1 MDVNEYLGLFL
12 DESQEHIQSVNTQ
25 LLKLEQTGSAE
36 AVQEIFRSAHTLKG
50 MSATMGY
57 ESVANLT
64 HEMESALDL
73 VRAGKKESNQLL
85 LDTMFSAMEQI
96 EEMIAD
102 IENGG
107 SGTNVEVSETVS
119 AFQSFIGGKDEP
131 KEAKAV
137 ESSVFAA
144 DLYADSVIDQAKQT
158 GFEAFQIH
166 VKLSDAVVLKAA
178 RAYMVFDRLQ
188 ELGEVVRTHPET
200 EAIEQEQFELSFDV
214 LFLSQET
221 AEVIEHAVAQ
231 VSEVERAQ
239 VTLFTTSGESEPEVA
254 VSAEA
259 TAVLE
264 AKPASPS
271 PSKPKAPEAEEA
283 KEPAVPQA
291 KTIRV
296 NLERIDR
303 LMNLF
308 EEFIIDRGRLERL
321 ADEVGQPE
329 LNETVEKI
337 KRGTNELQS
346 LVLTL
351 RMMPIEQ
358 VFNRFPRMVRSVA
371 KDIHKKVLLDISG
384 AETELDRTVID
395 EIGDP
400 LVHLIRNAIDHG
412 IELPEVRVKAGKPE
426 QGRLALRAYHGGNRV
441 FIEIEDDGAGINVD
455 KVRSKAIERGV
466 LTSEEA
472 AMMSDNEIAM
482 LIFAPGFSTADV
494 VTDLS
499 GRGVGLDVVKNKI
512 ESLGGVVTLE
522 TVGGQGTK
530 FQVSLPLTLS
540 IISAML
546 VQAGD
551 ETYAIPLSSIL
562 ETTLLDEADILT
574 AHRERVFDFR
584 GQLVPL
590 VYLKEI
596 FGIEAE
602 SKSQFP
608 VVVVRKGNKLVGVV
622 VNDLIGQQEI
632 VMKPLG
638 TYLEGI
644 PVISGATILGDG
656 RVALIVDSND
666 LF

>member
-12 DESQEHIQSVNTQ
+12 DESQEHIQSINTQ
-25 LLKLEQTGSAE
+25 LLKLEQSGGADV
-36 AVQEIFRSAHTLKG
+36 VQEIFRSAHTLKG
-50 MSATMGY
+50 MSSTMGY
-57 ESVANLT
+57 ERVANLT

-73 VRAGKKESNQLL
+73 VRGGKKESNQLL
-85 LDTMFSAMEQI
+85 LDTMFIAMEQM
-96 EEMIAD
+96 EDMIAD
-102 IENGG
+102 IESGG
-107 SGTNVEVSETVS
+107 KGANVDVSETVA
-119 AFQSFIGGKDEP
+119 AFQSFIGGKEVT
-131 KEAKAV
+131 V
-137 ESSVFAA
+137 EKTSETNTFEV
-144 DLYADSVIDQAKQT
+144 DLYTNSVIDQAKQT
-158 GFEAFQIH
+158 GFEAFQIT

-188 ELGEVVRTHPET
+188 ELGEVVRTNPET
-200 EAIEQEQFELSFDV
+200 EEIEQEQFDLTFDV

-221 AEVIEHAVAQ
+221 AEVIEHAIAQ
-231 VSEVERAQ
+231 VSEVERVEVHAFVQ
-239 VTLFTTSGESEPEVA
+239 SADSEPEVA
-254 VSAEA
+254 VTAE
-259 TAVLE
+259 TI
-264 AKPASPS
+264 
-271 PSKPKAPEAEEA
+271 APEPVVQAAPVQEEVKDTKDT
-283 KEPAVPQA
+283 KEQVAAQAQA

-321 ADEVGQPE
+321 ADEVAQPE

-371 KDIHKKVLLDISG
+371 KEIHKKVQLDISG

-412 IELPEVRVKAGKPE
+412 IERPEVRLQAGKPE
-426 QGRLALRAYHGGNRV
+426 QGMLALRAYHGGNRV

-455 KVRSKAIERGV
+455 KVRSKALERGV
-466 LTSEEA
+466 ISDEEA
-472 AMMSDNEIAM
+472 TMMSENELAM

-512 ESLGGVVTLE
+512 ESLGGVVSLE
-522 TVGGQGTK
+522 TVAGQGTK

-546 VQAGD
+546 VQVG
-551 ETYAIPLSSIL
+551 EESYAIPLTSIL

-590 VYLKEI
+590 VYLKEM
-596 FGIEAE
+596 FGIDSET
-602 SKSQFP
+602 KSQFP

-644 PVISGATILGDG
+644 PAISGATILGDG

>member
-25 LLKLEQTGSAE
+25 LLKLEQTGSQE
-36 AVQEIFRSAHTLKG
+36 AIQEIFRSAHTLKG

-96 EEMIAD
+96 EEMIAN
-102 IENGG
+102 IETGG
-107 SGTNVEVSETVS
+107 RGANVDVAATVS
-119 AFQSFIGGKDEP
+119 AFQSFIGSSP
-131 KEAKAV
+131 KAAPTVEAN
-137 ESSVFAA
+137 VFTA
-144 DLYADSVIDQAKQT
+144 DLYTDSVITQAKET
-158 GFEAFQIH
+158 GFEAFQLH

-188 ELGEVVRTHPET
+188 ELGEVVRTLPET
-200 EAIEQEQFELSFDV
+200 EAIEQEQFDLSFDV
-214 LFLSQET
+214 LFVSQET
-221 AEVIEHAVAQ
+221 ADVIEHAVSQ
-231 VSEVERAQ
+231 VSEVEHVH
-239 VTLFTTSGESEPEVA
+239 VTVYTSASSEPEVA
-254 VSAEA
+254 VSAE
-259 TAVLE
+259 TVAVAE
-264 AKPASPS
+264 AKPKVEADE
-271 PSKPKAPEAEEA
+271 PKEQ
-283 KEPAVPQA
+283 AVAQA

-371 KDIHKKVLLDISG
+371 KDIHKKVQLEITG

-412 IELPEVRVKAGKPE
+412 IELPEVRVAAGKPE
-426 QGRLALRAYHGGNRV
+426 QGSLALRAYHGGNRV
-441 FIEIEDDGAGINVD
+441 FIEIEDDGAGIHVD
-455 KVRSKAIERGV
+455 KVRSKALERGV
-466 LTSEEA
+466 ITPEEA
-472 AMMSDNEIAM
+472 TAMTDNEVAM

-522 TVGGQGTK
+522 TVVGQGTK

-546 VQAGD
+546 VQAGE

-562 ETTLLDEADILT
+562 ETTLLDEADILM

-590 VYLKEI
+590 VYLKEM
-596 FGIEAE
+596 FAIETE
-602 SKSQFP
+602 TKTQFP

-644 PVISGATILGDG
+644 PAISGATILGDG

>member
-25 LLKLEQTGSAE
+25 LLKLEQTGSQDAI
-36 AVQEIFRSAHTLKG
+36 QEIFRSAHTLKG

-96 EEMIAD
+96 EEMIAN
-102 IENGG
+102 IETGG
-107 SGTNVEVSETVS
+107 RGANVDVAETVA
-119 AFQSFIGGKDEP
+119 AFQSFIGNTP
-131 KEAKAV
+131 KATPAV
-137 ESSVFAA
+137 EANVFTA
-144 DLYADSVIDQAKQT
+144 DLYTDSVITQAKET
-158 GFEAFQIH
+158 GFEAFQLH

-188 ELGEVVRTHPET
+188 ELGEVVRTCPET
-200 EAIEQEQFELSFDV
+200 EDIEQEQFELSFDV
-214 LFLSQET
+214 LFVSQES
-221 AEVIEHAVAQ
+221 ADVIEHAVSQ
-231 VSEVERAQ
+231 VSEVESVH
-239 VTLFTTSGESEPEVA
+239 VTPYATTSIAPEVA
-254 VSAEA
+254 VSVETVAVAE
-259 TAVLE
+259 
-264 AKPASPS
+264 P
-271 PSKPKAPEAEEA
+271 KPKVEADEP
-283 KEPAVPQA
+283 KEQAVAQA

-371 KDIHKKVLLDISG
+371 KDIHKKVQLDITG

-412 IELPEVRVKAGKPE
+412 IELPEVRVAAGKPE
-426 QGRLALRAYHGGNRV
+426 QGSLALRAYHGGNRV
-441 FIEIEDDGAGINVD
+441 FIEIEDDGAGIHVE
-455 KVRSKAIERGV
+455 KVRSKALERGV
-466 LTSEEA
+466 ITPEEA
-472 AMMSDNEIAM
+472 TAMTDNEVAM

-522 TVGGQGTK
+522 TVVGQGTK

-590 VYLKEI
+590 VYLKEM
-596 FGIEAE
+596 FAIETE
-602 SKSQFP
+602 TKTQFP

-644 PVISGATILGDG
+644 PAISGATILGDG

>member
-12 DESQEHIQSVNTQ
+12 DESQEHIQSINNQ
-25 LLKLEQTGSAE
+25 LLKLEQTASADV
-36 AVQEIFRSAHTLKG
+36 VQEIFRSAHTLKG
-50 MSATMGY
+50 MSSTMGY

-73 VRAGKKESNQLL
+73 VRGGKKESNQLL
-85 LDTMFSAMEQI
+85 LDTMFIAMEQM
-96 EEMIAD
+96 EDMIAD

-107 SGTNVEVSETVS
+107 RGSNVDVSETVA
-119 AFQSFIGGKDEP
+119 AFQSFIGGKEVV
-131 KEAKAV
+131 AV
-137 ESSVFAA
+137 KSSDSSSFEV
-144 DLYADSVIDQAKQT
+144 DLYTDSVIEQAKQS

-188 ELGEVVRTHPET
+188 ELGEVVSTQPET
-200 EAIEQEQFELSFDV
+200 EEIEQEKFDLSFDV

-221 AEVIEHAVAQ
+221 ADDIEQAVAQ
-231 VSEVERAQ
+231 VSEVERVEVKA
-239 VTLFTTSGESEPEVA
+239 FTSTA
-254 VSAEA
+254 VSAPEL
-259 TAVLE
+259 AVTTVASTPE
-264 AKPASPS
+264 PAKA
-271 PSKPKAPEAEEA
+271 KTEAEEP
-283 KEPAVPQA
+283 KEQAAAQAQA

-321 ADEVGQPE
+321 ADEVGQAE

-371 KDIHKKVLLDISG
+371 KDIHKKVQLDISG

-412 IELPEVRVKAGKPE
+412 IERPEVRLQAGKPE
-426 QGRLALRAYHGGNRV
+426 QGMLALRAYHGGNRV

-455 KVRSKAIERGV
+455 KVRAKALERGV
-466 LTSEEA
+466 ITSEEA
-472 AMMSDNEIAM
+472 GMMSENELAM

-512 ESLGGVVTLE
+512 ESLGGVVSLE
-522 TVGGQGTK
+522 TVAGQGTK

-546 VQAGD
+546 VQVGD
-551 ETYAIPLSSIL
+551 ESYAIPLSSIL

-590 VYLKEI
+590 VYLKEM
-596 FGIEAE
+596 FGIDSET
-602 SKSQFP
+602 KSQFP

-644 PVISGATILGDG
+644 PAISGATILGDG

>member
-12 DESQEHIQSVNTQ
+12 DESQEHIQSINTQ
-25 LLKLEQTGSAE
+25 LLKMEQAATSE
-36 AVQEIFRSAHTLKG
+36 TVQEIFRSAHTLKG
-50 MSATMGY
+50 MSSTMGY
-57 ESVANLT
+57 ESIANLT

-73 VRAGKKESNQLL
+73 VRGGKKESNQLL
-85 LDTMFSAMEQI
+85 LDTMFVAMDQI
-96 EEMIAD
+96 EEMIGD
-102 IENGG
+102 IEGG
-107 SGTNVEVSETVS
+107 GRGANVDVKETVE
-119 AFQSFIGGKDEP
+119 AFRSFIGGTEP
-131 KEAKAV
+131 KPTVASAEPQLF
-137 ESSVFAA
+137 EI
-144 DLYADSVIDQAKQT
+144 DLYTNSVIEQAKQT

-188 ELGEVVRTHPET
+188 ELGEVVRTQPET
-200 EAIEQEQFELSFDV
+200 EAIEQEQFDLEFDV
-214 LFLSQET
+214 LFLSQEK
-221 AEVIEHAVAQ
+221 ADVLQHAVSQ
-231 VSEVERAQ
+231 VSEVDQAE
-239 VTLFTTSGESEPEVA
+239 VTVFTPVETPHPEVA
-254 VSAEA
+254 VTAEA
-259 TAVLE
+259 VAVLE
-264 AKPASPS
+264 PTVQAKPEVEE
-271 PSKPKAPEAEEA
+271 SKEQVTAQA
-283 KEPAVPQA
+283 QA

-321 ADEVGQPE
+321 ADDVGQPE

-371 KDIHKKVLLDISG
+371 KDIHKKVQLDITG

-412 IELPEVRVKAGKPE
+412 IELPETRIQAGKPE
-426 QGRLALRAYHGGNRV
+426 QGSLALRAYHGGNRV
-441 FIEIEDDGAGINVD
+441 FIEIEDDGAGIHVD
-455 KVRSKAIERGV
+455 KVRSKALERGV
-466 LTSEEA
+466 ITPEEA
-472 AMMSDNEIAM
+472 TMMTDNELAM

-512 ESLGGVVTLE
+512 ESLGGVVSLE
-522 TVGGQGTK
+522 TATGQGTK

-546 VQAGD
+546 VQVGD
-551 ETYAIPLSSIL
+551 ESYAIPLSSIL

-590 VYLKEI
+590 VYLKEM
-596 FGIEAE
+596 FGIESE
-602 SKSQFP
+602 TKSQFP

-644 PVISGATILGDG
+644 PAISGATILGDG

>member
-12 DESQEHIQSVNTQ
+12 DESQEHIQSINNQ
-25 LLKLEQTGSAE
+25 LLKLEQTASADV
-36 AVQEIFRSAHTLKG
+36 VQEIFRSAHTLKG
-50 MSATMGY
+50 MSSTMGY

-73 VRAGKKESNQLL
+73 VRGGKKESNQLL
-85 LDTMFSAMEQI
+85 LDTMFSAMEQM
-96 EEMIAD
+96 EDMIAD

-107 SGTNVEVSETVS
+107 RGSNVDVSETVA
-119 AFQSFIGGKDEP
+119 AFQSFIGGKEVV
-131 KEAKAV
+131 AV
-137 ESSVFAA
+137 KSSDSSSFEV
-144 DLYADSVIDQAKQT
+144 DLYTNSVIEQAKQS

-188 ELGEVVRTHPET
+188 ELGEVVSTQPET
-200 EAIEQEQFELSFDV
+200 EEIEQEKFDLSFDV

-221 AEVIEHAVAQ
+221 ADDIEQAVAQ
-231 VSEVERAQ
+231 VSEVERVEVKA
-239 VTLFTTSGESEPEVA
+239 FTSTA
-254 VSAEA
+254 VSAPELAVTTEA
-259 TAVLE
+259 PTPE
-264 AKPASPS
+264 PAKA
-271 PSKPKAPEAEEA
+271 KTEAEEP
-283 KEPAVPQA
+283 KEQAAAQAQA

-321 ADEVGQPE
+321 ADEVGQAE

-371 KDIHKKVLLDISG
+371 KDIHKKVQLDISG

-412 IELPEVRVKAGKPE
+412 IERPEVRLQAGKPE
-426 QGRLALRAYHGGNRV
+426 QGMLALRAYHGGNRV

-455 KVRSKAIERGV
+455 KVRAKALERGV
-466 LTSEEA
+466 ITSEEA
-472 AMMSDNEIAM
+472 GMMSENELAM

-512 ESLGGVVTLE
+512 ESLGGVVSLE
-522 TVGGQGTK
+522 TVAGQGTK

-546 VQAGD
+546 VQVGD
-551 ETYAIPLSSIL
+551 ESYAIPLSSIL

-590 VYLKEI
+590 VYLKEM
-596 FGIEAE
+596 FGIDSET
-602 SKSQFP
+602 KSQFP

-644 PVISGATILGDG
+644 PAISGATILGDG

>member
-25 LLKLEQTGSAE
+25 LLKLEQTGSQE
-36 AVQEIFRSAHTLKG
+36 AIQEIFRSAHTLKG

-96 EEMIAD
+96 EEMIAN
-102 IENGG
+102 IETGG
-107 SGTNVEVSETVS
+107 RGANVDVTATVS
-119 AFQSFIGGKDEP
+119 AFQSFIGSSP
-131 KEAKAV
+131 KAAPTVEAN
-137 ESSVFAA
+137 VFTA
-144 DLYADSVIDQAKQT
+144 DLYTDSVITQAKET
-158 GFEAFQIH
+158 GFEAFQLH

-188 ELGEVVRTHPET
+188 ELGEVVRTLPET
-200 EAIEQEQFELSFDV
+200 EAIEQEQFDLSFDV
-214 LFLSQET
+214 LFVSQET
-221 AEVIEHAVAQ
+221 ADVIEHAVSQ
-231 VSEVERAQ
+231 VSEVEHVL
-239 VTLFTTSGESEPEVA
+239 VTVYTSASSEPEVA
-254 VSAEA
+254 VSAE
-259 TAVLE
+259 TVAVAE
-264 AKPASPS
+264 AKPKVEADE
-271 PSKPKAPEAEEA
+271 PKEQ
-283 KEPAVPQA
+283 AVAQA

-371 KDIHKKVLLDISG
+371 KDIHKKVQLEITG

-412 IELPEVRVKAGKPE
+412 IELPEVRVAAGKPE
-426 QGRLALRAYHGGNRV
+426 QGSLALRAYHGGNRV
-441 FIEIEDDGAGINVD
+441 FIEIEDDGAGIHVD
-455 KVRSKAIERGV
+455 KVRSKALERGV
-466 LTSEEA
+466 ITPEEA
-472 AMMSDNEIAM
+472 TAMTDNEVAM

-522 TVGGQGTK
+522 TVVGQGTK

-546 VQAGD
+546 VQAGE

-590 VYLKEI
+590 VYLKEM
-596 FGIEAE
+596 FAIETE
-602 SKSQFP
+602 TKTQFP

-644 PVISGATILGDG
+644 PAISGATILGDG

>member
-25 LLKLEQTGSAE
+25 LMKFEQTASAE

-73 VRAGKKESNQLL
+73 VRSGKKESNQLL
-85 LDTMFSAMEQI
+85 LDTMFTAMEQI
-96 EEMIAD
+96 EAMIAD
-102 IENGG
+102 IEVGG
-107 SGTNVEVSETVS
+107 TGTNIDVTATVS
-119 AFQSFIGGKDEP
+119 AFQSFIGS
-131 KEAKAV
+131 KEQANIPV
-137 ESSVFAA
+137 EDASVFSV
-144 DLYADSVIDQAKQT
+144 DLYADSVIVQAKQT
-158 GFEAFQIH
+158 GFEAFQLH

-200 EAIEQEQFELSFDV
+200 EAIEQEQFDLSFDV

-221 AEVIEHAVAQ
+221 AEVIEHAVSQ
-231 VSEVERAQ
+231 VSEVEKVQ
-239 VTLFTTSGESEPEVA
+239 VSVFTSANDSKPEVA

-259 TAVLE
+259 VAVQ
-264 AKPASPS
+264 APK
-271 PSKPKAPEAEEA
+271 SKTPETEEPKEQ
-283 KEPAVPQA
+283 AVAQA

-371 KDIHKKVLLDISG
+371 KDIQKKVQLDISG
-384 AETELDRTVID
+384 ADTELDRTVID

-412 IELPEVRVKAGKPE
+412 IELPEKRVQAGKPD

-455 KVRSKAIERGV
+455 KVRAKALERGV
-466 LTSEEA
+466 ITPEEA
-472 AMMSDNEIAM
+472 VAMTDNELAM

-512 ESLGGVVTLE
+512 ESLGGMVTLE
-522 TVGGQGTK
+522 TVVGQGTK

-546 VQAGD
+546 VQTGE

-562 ETTLLDEADILT
+562 ETTLLDEANILT

-596 FGIEAE
+596 FGIDSET
-602 SKSQFP
+602 KSQFP
-608 VVVVRKGNKLVGVV
+608 VVVVRKGSKLVGVV

-644 PVISGATILGDG
+644 PAISGATILGDG

>member
-12 DESQEHIQSVNTQ
+12 DEAQEHIQSVNTQ
-25 LLKLEQTGSAE
+25 LLKLEQSGSMD

-50 MSATMGY
+50 MAATMGY

-73 VRAGKKESNQLL
+73 VRGGKKASNQLL
-85 LDTMFSAMEQI
+85 LDTMFTAMEQI
-96 EEMIAD
+96 EEMIAH
-102 IENGG
+102 IEGG
-107 SGTNVEVSETVS
+107 GNETNVDVSATVK
-119 AFQSFIGGKDEP
+119 AFQSFIGHGEP
-131 KEAKAV
+131 EAV
-137 ESSVFAA
+137 EAVDSPFTV
-144 DLYADSVIDQAKQT
+144 DLYTDSVIEQAKQT
-158 GFEAFQIH
+158 GFEAFRLH

-188 ELGEVVRTHPET
+188 ELGEVVRTVPDT
-200 EAIEQEQFELSFDV
+200 EAIEQEQFDLSFDV
-214 LFLSQET
+214 LFLSQES
-221 AEVIEHAVAQ
+221 AEVIEHAVSQ
-231 VSEVERAQ
+231 VSEVDRVE
-239 VTLFTTSGESEPEVA
+239 VHVFTTEAIGEPEVA
-254 VSAEA
+254 ASVEA
-259 TAVLE
+259 
-264 AKPASPS
+264 PI
-271 PSKPKAPEAEEA
+271 APVVN
-283 KEPAVPQA
+283 AVPTPQETDEVKEQPVAQA

-371 KDIHKKVLLDISG
+371 KDIQKKVQLDISG

-412 IELPEVRVKAGKPE
+412 IERPDVRVQSGKPE
-426 QGRLALRAYHGGNRV
+426 QGRLSLRAYHGGNRV

-455 KVRSKAIERGV
+455 KVRAKALERGV
-466 LTSEEA
+466 LTVEEA
-472 AMMSDNEIAM
+472 ASMTDNELAM

-512 ESLGGVVTLE
+512 ESLGGVVSLE
-522 TVGGQGTK
+522 TAVGQGTK

-546 VQAGD
+546 VMAGE

-590 VYLKEI
+590 AYLKEM

-602 SKSQFP
+602 TKSQFP

-638 TYLEGI
+638 SYLEGI
-644 PVISGATILGDG
+644 PAISGATILGDG

>member
-25 LLKLEQTGSAE
+25 LLKLEQTGSQE
-36 AVQEIFRSAHTLKG
+36 AIQEIFRSAHTLKG

-96 EEMIAD
+96 EEMIAN
-102 IENGG
+102 IETGG
-107 SGTNVEVSETVS
+107 RGANVDVAATVS
-119 AFQSFIGGKDEP
+119 AFQSFIGSTP
-131 KEAKAV
+131 EAAPTV
-137 ESSVFAA
+137 ESNVFTA
-144 DLYADSVIDQAKQT
+144 DLYTDSVITQAKET
-158 GFEAFQIH
+158 GFEAFQLH

-188 ELGEVVRTHPET
+188 ELGEVVRTLPET

-214 LFLSQET
+214 LFVSQET
-221 AEVIEHAVAQ
+221 ADVIEHAVSQ
-231 VSEVERAQ
+231 VSEVERVH
-239 VTLFTTSGESEPEVA
+239 VTVYTSASSEPEVA
-254 VSAEA
+254 VSAE
-259 TAVLE
+259 TVAVAE
-264 AKPASPS
+264 AKPKVEADE
-271 PSKPKAPEAEEA
+271 PKEQ
-283 KEPAVPQA
+283 AVAQA

-371 KDIHKKVLLDISG
+371 KDIHKKVQLDITG

-412 IELPEVRVKAGKPE
+412 IELPEVRVAAGKPE
-426 QGRLALRAYHGGNRV
+426 QGSLALRAYHGGNRV
-441 FIEIEDDGAGINVD
+441 FIEIEDDGAGIHVD
-455 KVRSKAIERGV
+455 KVRSKALERGV
-466 LTSEEA
+466 ITPEEA
-472 AMMSDNEIAM
+472 TSMTDNEVAM

-522 TVGGQGTK
+522 TVVGQGTK

-546 VQAGD
+546 VQAGE

-590 VYLKEI
+590 VYLKEM
-596 FGIEAE
+596 FAIETE
-602 SKSQFP
+602 TKTQFP

-644 PVISGATILGDG
+644 PAISGATILGDG

>member
-12 DESQEHIQSVNTQ
+12 DEAQEHIQSVNTQ
-25 LLKLEQTGSAE
+25 LLKLEQSGSMD

-50 MSATMGY
+50 MAATMGY

-73 VRAGKKESNQLL
+73 VRGGKKASNQLL
-85 LDTMFSAMEQI
+85 LDTMFTAMEQI
-96 EEMIAD
+96 EEMIAH
-102 IENGG
+102 IEGG
-107 SGTNVEVSETVS
+107 GNGTNVDVSATVK
-119 AFQSFIGGKDEP
+119 AFQSFIGHGEP
-131 KEAKAV
+131 EAV
-137 ESSVFAA
+137 EAVDSPFTV
-144 DLYADSVIDQAKQT
+144 DLYTDSVIEQAKQT
-158 GFEAFQIH
+158 GFEAFRLH

-188 ELGEVVRTHPET
+188 ELGEVVRTVPDT
-200 EAIEQEQFELSFDV
+200 EAIEQEQFDLSFDV
-214 LFLSQET
+214 LFLSQES
-221 AEVIEHAVAQ
+221 AEVIEHAVSQ
-231 VSEVERAQ
+231 VSEVDRVE
-239 VTLFTTSGESEPEVA
+239 VHVFTTEAIGEPEVA
-254 VSAEA
+254 ASVEA
-259 TAVLE
+259 
-264 AKPASPS
+264 PI
-271 PSKPKAPEAEEA
+271 APVVN
-283 KEPAVPQA
+283 AVPTPQETDEVKEQPVAQA

-371 KDIHKKVLLDISG
+371 KDIQKKVQLDISG

-412 IELPEVRVKAGKPE
+412 IERPDVRVQSGKPE
-426 QGRLALRAYHGGNRV
+426 QGRLSLRAYHGGNRV

-455 KVRSKAIERGV
+455 KIRAKALERGV
-466 LTSEEA
+466 LTVEEA
-472 AMMSDNEIAM
+472 ASMTDNELAM

-512 ESLGGVVTLE
+512 ESLGGVVSLE
-522 TVGGQGTK
+522 TAVGQGTK

-546 VQAGD
+546 VMAGE

-590 VYLKEI
+590 VYLKEM

-602 SKSQFP
+602 TKSQFP

-638 TYLEGI
+638 SYLEGI
-644 PVISGATILGDG
+644 PAISGATILGDG

>member
-25 LLKLEQTGSAE
+25 LLKLEQTGSQDAI
-36 AVQEIFRSAHTLKG
+36 QEIFRSAHTLKG

-96 EEMIAD
+96 EEMIAN
-102 IENGG
+102 IETGG
-107 SGTNVEVSETVS
+107 RGANVDVAATVS
-119 AFQSFIGGKDEP
+119 AFQSFIGSTP
-131 KEAKAV
+131 KAAPTV
-137 ESSVFAA
+137 ETNVFTA
-144 DLYADSVIDQAKQT
+144 DLYTDSVITQAKET
-158 GFEAFQIH
+158 GFEAFQLH

-188 ELGEVVRTHPET
+188 ELGEVVRTLPET
-200 EAIEQEQFELSFDV
+200 EAIEQEQFDLSFDV
-214 LFLSQET
+214 LFVSQET
-221 AEVIEHAVAQ
+221 ADVIEHAVSQ
-231 VSEVERAQ
+231 VSEVECVH
-239 VTLFTTSGESEPEVA
+239 VTVYTSASSEPEVA
-254 VSAEA
+254 VSVETGAVAE
-259 TAVLE
+259 
-264 AKPASPS
+264 P
-271 PSKPKAPEAEEA
+271 KPKVEADEP
-283 KEPAVPQA
+283 KEQAVAQA

-371 KDIHKKVLLDISG
+371 KDIHKKVQLDITG

-412 IELPEVRVKAGKPE
+412 IELPEVRVAAGKPE
-426 QGRLALRAYHGGNRV
+426 QGSLALRAYHGGNRV
-441 FIEIEDDGAGINVD
+441 FIEIEDDGAGIHVD
-455 KVRSKAIERGV
+455 KVRSKALERGV
-466 LTSEEA
+466 ITPEEA
-472 AMMSDNEIAM
+472 TTMTDNEVAM

-522 TVGGQGTK
+522 TVVGQGTK

-546 VQAGD
+546 VQAGE

-590 VYLKEI
+590 VYLKEM
-596 FGIEAE
+596 FAIETE
-602 SKSQFP
+602 TKTQFP

-644 PVISGATILGDG
+644 PAISGATILGDG

>member
-25 LLKLEQTGSAE
+25 LMKFEQTASAE

-73 VRAGKKESNQLL
+73 VRSGKKESNQLL
-85 LDTMFSAMEQI
+85 LDTMFIAMEQI
-96 EEMIAD
+96 EAMIAD
-102 IENGG
+102 IETGG
-107 SGTNVEVSETVS
+107 TGTNVDVKATVS
-119 AFQSFIGGKDEP
+119 AFQSFIGGKEQ
-131 KEAKAV
+131 KIATAE
-137 ESSVFAA
+137 ESSVFTV
-144 DLYADSVIDQAKQT
+144 DLYADSVIEQAKQT
-158 GFEAFQIH
+158 GFEAFQLH

-200 EAIEQEQFELSFDV
+200 EAIEQEQFDLSFDV

-221 AEVIEHAVAQ
+221 AAVIEHAVSQ
-231 VSEVERAQ
+231 VSEVET
-239 VTLFTTSGESEPEVA
+239 VHVSVFTSVSESEPEIA

-259 TAVLE
+259 VAVQE
-264 AKPASPS
+264 M
-271 PSKPKAPEAEEA
+271 KPKAQEAEEP
-283 KEPAVPQA
+283 KEQAVAQA

-371 KDIHKKVLLDISG
+371 KDIHKKVQLDISG
-384 AETELDRTVID
+384 ADTELDRTVID

-412 IELPEVRVKAGKPE
+412 IELPDKRVQAGKPQ

-455 KVRSKAIERGV
+455 KVRSKALERGV
-466 LTSEEA
+466 ITTEEA
-472 AMMSDNEIAM
+472 ASMTDNELAM

-522 TVGGQGTK
+522 TVVGQGTK

-562 ETTLLDEADILT
+562 ETTLLDEANILT

-596 FGIEAE
+596 FGIDSET
-602 SKSQFP
+602 KSQFP

-644 PVISGATILGDG
+644 PAISGATILGDG

>member
-25 LLKLEQTGSAE
+25 LLKLEQTGSQE
-36 AVQEIFRSAHTLKG
+36 AIQEIFRSAHTLKG

-73 VRAGKKESNQLL
+73 VRAGKKDSNQLL

-102 IENGG
+102 IETGG
-107 SGTNVEVSETVS
+107 RGANIDVTATVS
-119 AFQSFIGGKDEP
+119 AFQSFIGSTP
-131 KEAKAV
+131 KAV
-137 ESSVFAA
+137 EVVDETVFTA
-144 DLYADSVIDQAKQT
+144 DLYTDSVITQAKET
-158 GFEAFQIH
+158 GFEAFQLH

-188 ELGEVVRTHPET
+188 ELGEVVRTVPET
-200 EAIEQEQFELSFDV
+200 EAIEQEQFDLSFDV
-214 LFLSQET
+214 LFVSQES
-221 AEVIEHAVAQ
+221 ADVIEHAVSQ
-231 VSEVERAQ
+231 VSEVEHVQ
-239 VTLFTTSGESEPEVA
+239 VTPYTSAAAGAPEVA
-254 VSAEA
+254 VSAESV
-259 TAVLE
+259 AVAE
-264 AKPASPS
+264 V
-271 PSKPKAPEAEEA
+271 KPKAVEADEP
-283 KEPAVPQA
+283 KEQAVAQA

-371 KDIHKKVLLDISG
+371 KDIHKKVQLEITG

-412 IELPEVRVKAGKPE
+412 IELPEVRLEAGKPE

-455 KVRSKAIERGV
+455 KVRSKALERGV
-466 LTSEEA
+466 ITPEEA
-472 AMMSDNEIAM
+472 TAMTDNEVAM

-522 TVGGQGTK
+522 TVVGQGTK

-546 VQAGD
+546 VQVGD
-551 ETYAIPLSSIL
+551 ETYAVPLSSIL

-590 VYLKEI
+590 VYLKEM
-596 FGIEAE
+596 FAIETE
-602 SKSQFP
+602 TKTQFP

-644 PVISGATILGDG
+644 PAISGATILGDG

>member
-12 DESQEHIQSVNTQ
+12 DEAQEHIQSVNTQ
-25 LLKLEQTGSAE
+25 LLKLEQSGSMD

-50 MSATMGY
+50 MAATMGY

-73 VRAGKKESNQLL
+73 VRGGRKASNQLL
-85 LDTMFSAMEQI
+85 LDTMFTAMEQI
-96 EEMIAD
+96 EEMIAH
-102 IENGG
+102 IEGG
-107 SGTNVEVSETVS
+107 GNGTNVDVSATVK
-119 AFQSFIGGKDEP
+119 AFQSFIGHGEP
-131 KEAKAV
+131 EAV
-137 ESSVFAA
+137 EAVDSPFTV
-144 DLYADSVIDQAKQT
+144 DLYTDSVIEQAKQT
-158 GFEAFQIH
+158 GFEAFRLH

-188 ELGEVVRTHPET
+188 ELGEVVRTVPDT
-200 EAIEQEQFELSFDV
+200 EAIEQEQFDLSFDV
-214 LFLSQET
+214 LFLSQES
-221 AEVIEHAVAQ
+221 AEVIEHAVSQ
-231 VSEVERAQ
+231 VSEVDRVE
-239 VTLFTTSGESEPEVA
+239 VHVFTTEAIGEPEVA
-254 VSAEA
+254 ASVEA
-259 TAVLE
+259 
-264 AKPASPS
+264 PI
-271 PSKPKAPEAEEA
+271 APVVN
-283 KEPAVPQA
+283 AVPTPQETDEVKEQPVAQA

-371 KDIHKKVLLDISG
+371 KDIQKKVQLDISG

-412 IELPEVRVKAGKPE
+412 IERPDVRVQSGKPE
-426 QGRLALRAYHGGNRV
+426 QGRLSLRAYHGGNRV

-455 KVRSKAIERGV
+455 KVRAKALERGV
-466 LTSEEA
+466 LTVEEA
-472 AMMSDNEIAM
+472 ASMTDNELAM

-512 ESLGGVVTLE
+512 ESLGGVVSLE
-522 TVGGQGTK
+522 TAVGQGTK

-546 VQAGD
+546 VMAGE

-590 VYLKEI
+590 VYLKEM

-602 SKSQFP
+602 TKSQFP

-638 TYLEGI
+638 SYLEGI
-644 PVISGATILGDG
+644 PAISGATILGDG

>member
-12 DESQEHIQSVNTQ
+12 DESQEHIQSINTQ
-25 LLKLEQTGSAE
+25 LLKLEQTGGADV
-36 AVQEIFRSAHTLKG
+36 VQEIFRSAHTLKG
-50 MSATMGY
+50 MSSTMGY
-57 ESVANLT
+57 ERVANLT

-73 VRAGKKESNQLL
+73 VRGGKKESNQLL
-85 LDTMFSAMEQI
+85 LDTMFIAMEQM
-96 EEMIAD
+96 EDMIAD
-102 IENGG
+102 IESGG
-107 SGTNVEVSETVS
+107 KGANVDVSETV
-119 AFQSFIGGKDEP
+119 AGFQSFIGGK
-131 KEAKAV
+131 EAVV
-137 ESSVFAA
+137 EQTSETNTFEV
-144 DLYADSVIDQAKQT
+144 DLYTNSVIDQAKQS
-158 GFEAFQIH
+158 GFEAYQIT
-166 VKLSDAVVLKAA
+166 VKLSEAVVLKAA

-188 ELGEVVRTHPET
+188 ELGEVVRTYPET
-200 EAIEQEQFELSFDV
+200 EEIEQEQFDLSFDV

-221 AEVIEHAVAQ
+221 TEMIEHAIAQ
-231 VSEVERAQ
+231 VSEVER
-239 VTLFTTSGESEPEVA
+239 VEVSTFTEKSDSEPEVA
-254 VSAEA
+254 VTAE
-259 TAVLE
+259 TI
-264 AKPASPS
+264 
-271 PSKPKAPEAEEA
+271 APEPIVQSVPDKEESKDA
-283 KEPAVPQA
+283 KDGKEQVAAQAQA

-371 KDIHKKVLLDISG
+371 KEIHKKVQLDISG

-412 IELPEVRVKAGKPE
+412 IERPEARLQAGKPE
-426 QGRLALRAYHGGNRV
+426 QGMLSLRAYHGGNRV

-455 KVRSKAIERGV
+455 KVRSKALERGV
-466 LTSEEA
+466 ITDDEATAMSE
-472 AMMSDNEIAM
+472 NELAM

-512 ESLGGVVTLE
+512 ESLGGVVSLE
-522 TVGGQGTK
+522 TVTGQGTK

-546 VQAGD
+546 VQVG
-551 ETYAIPLSSIL
+551 EESYAIPLTSIL

-590 VYLKEI
+590 VYLKEM
-596 FGIEAE
+596 FEIESE
-602 SKSQFP
+602 TKSQFP

-644 PVISGATILGDG
+644 PAISGATILGDG

>member
-25 LLKLEQTGSAE
+25 LMKFEQTASAE

-73 VRAGKKESNQLL
+73 VRSGKKESNQLL
-85 LDTMFSAMEQI
+85 LDTMFTAMEQI
-96 EEMIAD
+96 EAMIAD
-102 IENGG
+102 IETGG
-107 SGTNVEVSETVS
+107 TGTNVDVKATVS
-119 AFQSFIGGKDEP
+119 AFQSFIGS
-131 KEAKAV
+131 KEQTVAAAE
-137 ESSVFAA
+137 ESSVFTV
-144 DLYADSVIDQAKQT
+144 DLYADSVIEQAKQT
-158 GFEAFQIH
+158 GFEAFQLH

-200 EAIEQEQFELSFDV
+200 EAIEQEQFDLSFDV

-221 AEVIEHAVAQ
+221 AAVIEHAVSQ
-231 VSEVERAQ
+231 VSEVET
-239 VTLFTTSGESEPEVA
+239 VHVSVFTGVSESESEPEIA
-254 VSAEA
+254 VSAE
-259 TAVLE
+259 TVAVQE
-264 AKPASPS
+264 I
-271 PSKPKAPEAEEA
+271 KPKAQEAEEP
-283 KEPAVPQA
+283 KEQAVAQA

-371 KDIHKKVLLDISG
+371 KDIHKKVQLDISG
-384 AETELDRTVID
+384 ADTELDRTVID

-412 IELPEVRVKAGKPE
+412 IELPDKRVQAGKPQ

-455 KVRSKAIERGV
+455 KVRSKALERGV
-466 LTSEEA
+466 ITTEEA
-472 AMMSDNEIAM
+472 AAMTDNELAM

-522 TVGGQGTK
+522 TVVGQGTK

-562 ETTLLDEADILT
+562 ETTLLDEANILT

-596 FGIEAE
+596 FGIDSET
-602 SKSQFP
+602 KSQFP

-644 PVISGATILGDG
+644 PAISGATILGDG

>member
-12 DESQEHIQSVNTQ
+12 DESQEHIQSINTQ
-25 LLKLEQTGSAE
+25 LLKLEQSGGADV
-36 AVQEIFRSAHTLKG
+36 VQEIFRSAHTLKG
-50 MSATMGY
+50 MSSTMGY
-57 ESVANLT
+57 EHVANLT

-73 VRAGKKESNQLL
+73 VRGGKKESNQLL
-85 LDTMFSAMEQI
+85 LDTMFIAMEQM
-96 EEMIAD
+96 EDMIAD

-107 SGTNVEVSETVS
+107 RGANVDVSETVA
-119 AFQSFIGGKDEP
+119 AFQSFIGGKEVVVTEV
-131 KEAKAV
+131 KESNTFEV
-137 ESSVFAA
+137 
-144 DLYADSVIDQAKQT
+144 DLYTNSVIEQAKQT
-158 GFEAFQIH
+158 GFEAYQIT

-188 ELGEVVRTHPET
+188 ELGEVVRTNPET
-200 EAIEQEQFELSFDV
+200 EEIEQEQFDLSFDV
-214 LFLSQET
+214 LFLSQEAT
-221 AEVIEHAVAQ
+221 EVIEHAIAQ
-231 VSEVERAQ
+231 VSEVER
-239 VTLFTTSGESEPEVA
+239 VEVNVFTGTSESEPEVA
-254 VSAEA
+254 VTAE
-259 TAVLE
+259 VVVPE
-264 AKPASPS
+264 PVVQKASDQ
-271 PSKPKAPEAEEA
+271 EETETKDT
-283 KEPAVPQA
+283 KEQVAAQAQA

-371 KDIHKKVLLDISG
+371 KEIHKKVQLDISG

-412 IELPEVRVKAGKPE
+412 IERPEVRVKAGKPE
-426 QGRLALRAYHGGNRV
+426 QGMLALRAYHGGNRV

-455 KVRSKAIERGV
+455 KVRAKALERGV
-466 LTSEEA
+466 ISDEEA
-472 AMMSDNEIAM
+472 TVMSENELAM

-512 ESLGGVVTLE
+512 ESLGGVVSLE
-522 TVGGQGTK
+522 TVAGQGTK

-546 VQAGD
+546 VQVG
-551 ETYAIPLSSIL
+551 EESYAIPLSSIL

-590 VYLKEI
+590 VYLKEM
-596 FGIEAE
+596 FGIESE
-602 SKSQFP
+602 TKSQFP

-644 PVISGATILGDG
+644 PAISGATILGDG

>member
-25 LLKLEQTGSAE
+25 LLKLEQTGSQE
-36 AVQEIFRSAHTLKG
+36 AIQEIFRSAHTLKG

-96 EEMIAD
+96 EEMIAN
-102 IENGG
+102 IETGG
-107 SGTNVEVSETVS
+107 RGANVDVAATVS
-119 AFQSFIGGKDEP
+119 AFQSFIGSTP
-131 KEAKAV
+131 EAAPTV
-137 ESSVFAA
+137 ESNVFTA
-144 DLYADSVIDQAKQT
+144 DLYTDSVITQAKET
-158 GFEAFQIH
+158 GFEAFQLH

-188 ELGEVVRTHPET
+188 ELGEVVRTLPET
-200 EAIEQEQFELSFDV
+200 EAIEQEQFDLSFDV
-214 LFLSQET
+214 LFVSQET
-221 AEVIEHAVAQ
+221 ADVIEHAVSQ
-231 VSEVERAQ
+231 VSEVEHVL
-239 VTLFTTSGESEPEVA
+239 VTVYTSASSEPEVA
-254 VSAEA
+254 VSAE
-259 TAVLE
+259 TVAVAE
-264 AKPASPS
+264 AKPKVEADE
-271 PSKPKAPEAEEA
+271 PKEQ
-283 KEPAVPQA
+283 AVAQA

-371 KDIHKKVLLDISG
+371 KDIHKKVQLEITG

-412 IELPEVRVKAGKPE
+412 IELPEVRVAAGKPE
-426 QGRLALRAYHGGNRV
+426 QGSLALRAYHGGNRV
-441 FIEIEDDGAGINVD
+441 FIEIEDDGAGIHVD
-455 KVRSKAIERGV
+455 KVRSKALERGV
-466 LTSEEA
+466 ITPEEA
-472 AMMSDNEIAM
+472 TSMTDNEVAM

-522 TVGGQGTK
+522 TVVGQGTK

-546 VQAGD
+546 VQAGE

-590 VYLKEI
+590 VYLKEM
-596 FGIEAE
+596 FAIETE
-602 SKSQFP
+602 TKTQFP

-644 PVISGATILGDG
+644 PAISGATILGDG

>member
-12 DESQEHIQSVNTQ
+12 DEAQEHIQSVNTQ
-25 LLKLEQTGSAE
+25 LLKLEQTGSFE

-57 ESVANLT
+57 EHVANLT

-73 VRAGKKESNQLL
+73 VRGGKKESNQLL

-96 EEMIAD
+96 EEMIAN
-102 IENGG
+102 IESGG
-107 SGTNVEVSETVS
+107 SGSNVDVGATVK
-119 AFQSFIGGKDEP
+119 AFQSFIGQE
-131 KEAKAV
+131 ETEAV
-137 ESSVFAA
+137 EAVSPFTV
-144 DLYADSVIDQAKQT
+144 DLYTDSVVEQAKQT
-158 GFEAFQIH
+158 GFEAFQLS

-188 ELGEVVRTHPET
+188 ELGEVVRTVPDT
-200 EAIEQEQFELSFDV
+200 EAIEQEQFELSFEV
-214 LFLSQET
+214 LFLSQES
-221 AEVIEHAVAQ
+221 AEVIEHAVSQ
-231 VSEVERAQ
+231 VSEVDRVH
-239 VTLFTTSGESEPEVA
+239 VTVFTSEHESVPEVA
-254 VSAEA
+254 ASAEA
-259 TAVLE
+259 VAVPE
-264 AKPASPS
+264 VKPQPS
-271 PSKPKAPEAEEA
+271 AQEAEEV
-283 KEPAVPQA
+283 KEQPVAQA

-371 KDIHKKVLLDISG
+371 KDIHKKVQLDITG

-412 IELPEVRVKAGKPE
+412 IELPEVREQAGKDK
-426 QGRLALRAYHGGNRV
+426 QGKLSLRAYHGGNRV

-455 KVRSKAIERGV
+455 KVRAKALERGV
-466 LTSEEA
+466 LTAEEA
-472 AMMSDNEIAM
+472 AAMSDNELAM

-512 ESLGGVVTLE
+512 ESLGGVVSLE
-522 TVGGQGTK
+522 TVVGQGTK

-546 VQAGD
+546 VLAGD

-590 VYLKEI
+590 VYLKEM
-596 FGIEAE
+596 FGIDAE
-602 SKSQFP
+602 TKSQFP

-638 TYLEGI
+638 SYLEGI
-644 PVISGATILGDG
+644 PAISGATILGDG

>member
-25 LLKLEQTGSAE
+25 LLKLEQTGSQE
-36 AVQEIFRSAHTLKG
+36 AIQEIFRSAHTLKG

-102 IENGG
+102 IETGG
-107 SGTNVEVSETVS
+107 RGANIDVTATVS
-119 AFQSFIGGKDEP
+119 AFQSFIGSTP
-131 KEAKAV
+131 KAV
-137 ESSVFAA
+137 EVVDETVFTA
-144 DLYADSVIDQAKQT
+144 DLYTDSVITQAKET
-158 GFEAFQIH
+158 GFEAFQLH

-188 ELGEVVRTHPET
+188 ELGEVVRTVPET
-200 EAIEQEQFELSFDV
+200 EAIEQEQFDLSFDV
-214 LFLSQET
+214 LFVSQES
-221 AEVIEHAVAQ
+221 ADVIEHAVSQ
-231 VSEVERAQ
+231 VSEVEHVQ
-239 VTLFTTSGESEPEVA
+239 VTPYTSAAAGAPEVA
-254 VSAEA
+254 VSAESV
-259 TAVLE
+259 AVAE
-264 AKPASPS
+264 V
-271 PSKPKAPEAEEA
+271 KPKAVETDEP
-283 KEPAVPQA
+283 KEQAVAQA

-371 KDIHKKVLLDISG
+371 KDIHKKVQLEITG

-412 IELPEVRVKAGKPE
+412 IELPEVRLEAGKPE

-455 KVRSKAIERGV
+455 KVRSKALERGV
-466 LTSEEA
+466 ITSEEA
-472 AMMSDNEIAM
+472 TAMTDNEVAM

-522 TVGGQGTK
+522 TVVGQGTK

-546 VQAGD
+546 VQVGD
-551 ETYAIPLSSIL
+551 ETYAVPLSSIL
-562 ETTLLDEADILT
+562 ETTLLEEADILT

-590 VYLKEI
+590 VYLKEM
-596 FGIEAE
+596 FAIETE
-602 SKSQFP
+602 TKTQFP

-644 PVISGATILGDG
+644 PAISGATILGDG

>member
-25 LLKLEQTGSAE
+25 LLKLEQTGSQE
-36 AVQEIFRSAHTLKG
+36 AIQEIFRSAHTLKG

-96 EEMIAD
+96 EEMIAN
-102 IENGG
+102 IETGG
-107 SGTNVEVSETVS
+107 RGANVDVAATVS
-119 AFQSFIGGKDEP
+119 AFQSFIGSTP
-131 KEAKAV
+131 EAAPTV
-137 ESSVFAA
+137 ESNVFTA
-144 DLYADSVIDQAKQT
+144 DLYTDSVITQAKET
-158 GFEAFQIH
+158 GFEAFQLH

-188 ELGEVVRTHPET
+188 ELGEVVRTLPET

-214 LFLSQET
+214 LFVSQET
-221 AEVIEHAVAQ
+221 ADVIEHAVSQ
-231 VSEVERAQ
+231 VSEVECVH
-239 VTLFTTSGESEPEVA
+239 VTVYTSASSEPEVA
-254 VSAEA
+254 VSAE
-259 TAVLE
+259 TVAVAE
-264 AKPASPS
+264 AKPKVEADE
-271 PSKPKAPEAEEA
+271 PKEQ
-283 KEPAVPQA
+283 AVAQA

-371 KDIHKKVLLDISG
+371 KDIHKKVQLDITG

-412 IELPEVRVKAGKPE
+412 IELPEVRVAAGKPE
-426 QGRLALRAYHGGNRV
+426 QGSLALRAYHGGNRV
-441 FIEIEDDGAGINVD
+441 FIEIEDDGAGIHVD
-455 KVRSKAIERGV
+455 KVRSKALERGV
-466 LTSEEA
+466 ITPEEA
-472 AMMSDNEIAM
+472 TAMTDNEVAM

-522 TVGGQGTK
+522 TVVGQGTK

-546 VQAGD
+546 VQAGE

-590 VYLKEI
+590 VYLKEM
-596 FGIEAE
+596 FAIETE
-602 SKSQFP
+602 TKTQFP

-644 PVISGATILGDG
+644 PAISGATILGDG

>member
-25 LLKLEQTGSAE
+25 LMKFEQTASAE

-73 VRAGKKESNQLL
+73 VRSGKKESNQLL
-85 LDTMFSAMEQI
+85 LDTMFIAMEQI
-96 EEMIAD
+96 EAMIAD
-102 IENGG
+102 IETGG
-107 SGTNVEVSETVS
+107 TGTNVDVKATVS
-119 AFQSFIGGKDEP
+119 AFQSFIGGKEQ
-131 KEAKAV
+131 KIATAEK
-137 ESSVFAA
+137 SSVFTV
-144 DLYADSVIDQAKQT
+144 DLYADSVIEQAKQT
-158 GFEAFQIH
+158 GFEAFQLH

-200 EAIEQEQFELSFDV
+200 EAIEQEQFDLSFDV

-221 AEVIEHAVAQ
+221 AAVIEHAVSQ
-231 VSEVERAQ
+231 VSEVET
-239 VTLFTTSGESEPEVA
+239 VHVSVFTSVSESEPEIA

-259 TAVLE
+259 VAVQE
-264 AKPASPS
+264 I
-271 PSKPKAPEAEEA
+271 KPKAQEAEEP
-283 KEPAVPQA
+283 KEQAVAQA

-371 KDIHKKVLLDISG
+371 KDIHKKVQLDISG
-384 AETELDRTVID
+384 ADTELDRTVID

-412 IELPEVRVKAGKPE
+412 IELPDKRVQAGKPQ

-455 KVRSKAIERGV
+455 KVRSKALERGV
-466 LTSEEA
+466 ITTEEA
-472 AMMSDNEIAM
+472 ATMTDNELAM

-522 TVGGQGTK
+522 TVVGQGTK

-562 ETTLLDEADILT
+562 ETTLLDEANILT

-596 FGIEAE
+596 FGIDSET
-602 SKSQFP
+602 KSQFP

-644 PVISGATILGDG
+644 PAISGATILGDG

>member
-12 DESQEHIQSVNTQ
+12 DEAQEHIQSVNTQ
-25 LLKLEQTGSAE
+25 LLKLEQSGSMD

-50 MSATMGY
+50 MAATMGY

-73 VRAGKKESNQLL
+73 VRGGKKASNQLL
-85 LDTMFSAMEQI
+85 LDTMFTAMEQI
-96 EEMIAD
+96 EEMIAH
-102 IENGG
+102 IEGG
-107 SGTNVEVSETVS
+107 GNGTNVDVSATVK
-119 AFQSFIGGKDEP
+119 AFQSFIGHGEP
-131 KEAKAV
+131 EAV
-137 ESSVFAA
+137 EAVDSPFTV
-144 DLYADSVIDQAKQT
+144 DLYTDSVIEQAKQT
-158 GFEAFQIH
+158 GFEAFRLH

-188 ELGEVVRTHPET
+188 ELGEVVRTVPDT
-200 EAIEQEQFELSFDV
+200 EAIEQEQFDLSFDV
-214 LFLSQET
+214 LFLSQES
-221 AEVIEHAVAQ
+221 AEVIEHAVSQ
-231 VSEVERAQ
+231 VSEVDRVE
-239 VTLFTTSGESEPEVA
+239 VHVFTTEAIGEPEVA
-254 VSAEA
+254 ASVEA
-259 TAVLE
+259 
-264 AKPASPS
+264 PI
-271 PSKPKAPEAEEA
+271 APVVN
-283 KEPAVPQA
+283 AVPTPQETDEVKEQPVAQA

-371 KDIHKKVLLDISG
+371 KDIQKKVQLDISG

-412 IELPEVRVKAGKPE
+412 IERPDVRVQSGKPE
-426 QGRLALRAYHGGNRV
+426 QGRLSLRAYHGGNRV

-455 KVRSKAIERGV
+455 KVRSKALERGV
-466 LTSEEA
+466 LTVEEA
-472 AMMSDNEIAM
+472 ASMTDNELAM

-512 ESLGGVVTLE
+512 ESLGGVVSLE
-522 TVGGQGTK
+522 TAVGQGTK

-546 VQAGD
+546 VMAGE

-590 VYLKEI
+590 VYLKEM

-602 SKSQFP
+602 TKSQFP

-638 TYLEGI
+638 SYLEGI
-644 PVISGATILGDG
+644 PAISGATILGDG

>member
-12 DESQEHIQSVNTQ
+12 DESQEHIQSINTQ
-25 LLKLEQTGSAE
+25 LLKLEQSGGADV
-36 AVQEIFRSAHTLKG
+36 VQEIFRSAHTLKG
-50 MSATMGY
+50 MSSTMGY
-57 ESVANLT
+57 ERVANLT

-73 VRAGKKESNQLL
+73 VRGGKKESNQLL
-85 LDTMFSAMEQI
+85 LDTMFIAMEQM
-96 EEMIAD
+96 EDMIAN

-107 SGTNVEVSETVS
+107 QGANVDVTETVA
-119 AFQSFIGGKDEP
+119 AFQAFIGGKE
-131 KEAKAV
+131 V
-137 ESSVFAA
+137 EVEKTSDTSTFEI
-144 DLYADSVIDQAKQT
+144 DLYTNSVIEQAKQT
-158 GFEAFQIH
+158 GFEAFQIT

-200 EAIEQEQFELSFDV
+200 EEIEQEQFDLSFDV

-221 AEVIEHAVAQ
+221 AEVIEHAIAQ
-231 VSEVERAQ
+231 VSEVERVE
-239 VTLFTTSGESEPEVA
+239 VTSFTGTTDSEPEVA
-254 VSAEA
+254 VTAEPI
-259 TAVLE
+259 TQEPVQ
-264 AKPASPS
+264 PVI
-271 PSKPKAPEAEEA
+271 A
-283 KEPAVPQA
+283 KEEQKETKDGKEQAAAQAQA

-371 KDIHKKVLLDISG
+371 KEIHKKVQLDISG

-412 IELPEVRVKAGKPE
+412 IERPEVRLQAGKPE
-426 QGRLALRAYHGGNRV
+426 QGMLSLRAYHGGNRV

-455 KVRSKAIERGV
+455 KVRAKALERGV
-466 LTSEEA
+466 ISDEEA
-472 AMMSDNEIAM
+472 GAMSDNELAM

-512 ESLGGVVTLE
+512 ESLGGVVSLE
-522 TVGGQGTK
+522 TVTGHGTK

-546 VQAGD
+546 VQVG
-551 ETYAIPLSSIL
+551 EESYAIPLTSIL

-590 VYLKEI
+590 VYLKEM
-596 FGIEAE
+596 FGIETE
-602 SKSQFP
+602 TKSQFP

-644 PVISGATILGDG
+644 PAISGATILGDG

>member
-12 DESQEHIQSVNTQ
+12 DESQEHIQSINTQ
-25 LLKLEQTGSAE
+25 LLKLEQSGGADV
-36 AVQEIFRSAHTLKG
+36 VQEIFRSAHTLKG
-50 MSATMGY
+50 MSSTMGY
-57 ESVANLT
+57 ERVANLT

-73 VRAGKKESNQLL
+73 VRGGKKESNQLL
-85 LDTMFSAMEQI
+85 LDTMFIAMEQM
-96 EEMIAD
+96 EDMIAD

-107 SGTNVEVSETVS
+107 QGANVDVSETVA
-119 AFQSFIGGKDEP
+119 AFQSFIGGKEVVVT
-131 KEAKAV
+131 EAK
-137 ESSVFAA
+137 ESSTFDV
-144 DLYADSVIDQAKQT
+144 DLYTNSVIDQAKQT
-158 GFEAFQIH
+158 GFEAYQIT

-200 EAIEQEQFELSFDV
+200 EEIEQEQFDLSFDV

-221 AEVIEHAVAQ
+221 AEVIEHAIAQ
-231 VSEVERAQ
+231 VSEVER
-239 VTLFTTSGESEPEVA
+239 VEVNVFTGAPESEPEVA
-254 VSAEA
+254 VTAEA
-259 TAVLE
+259 VVPEPVVQTA
-264 AKPASPS
+264 SDQ
-271 PSKPKAPEAEEA
+271 EEKDT
-283 KEPAVPQA
+283 KEQVAAQAQA

-371 KDIHKKVLLDISG
+371 KDIHKKVQLDISG

-412 IELPEVRVKAGKPE
+412 IERPEVRVQAGKPE
-426 QGRLALRAYHGGNRV
+426 QGMLALRAYHGGNRV

-455 KVRSKAIERGV
+455 KVRAKALERGV
-466 LTSEEA
+466 ISDEEA
-472 AMMSDNEIAM
+472 TMMSENELAM

-512 ESLGGVVTLE
+512 ESLGGVVSLE
-522 TVGGQGTK
+522 TVAGQGTK

-546 VQAGD
+546 VQVG
-551 ETYAIPLSSIL
+551 EESYAIPLSSIL

-590 VYLKEI
+590 VYLKEM
-596 FGIEAE
+596 FGIESE
-602 SKSQFP
+602 TKSQFP

-644 PVISGATILGDG
+644 PAISGATILGDG

>member
-12 DESQEHIQSVNTQ
+12 DESQEHIQSINTQ
-25 LLKLEQTGSAE
+25 LLKLEQSGGADV
-36 AVQEIFRSAHTLKG
+36 VQEIFRSAHTLKG
-50 MSATMGY
+50 MSSTMGY
-57 ESVANLT
+57 ERVANLT

-73 VRAGKKESNQLL
+73 ERGGKKESNQLL
-85 LDTMFSAMEQI
+85 LDTMFIAMEQM
-96 EEMIAD
+96 EDMIAD
-102 IENGG
+102 IESGG
-107 SGTNVEVSETVS
+107 QGANVDVSETVA
-119 AFQSFIGGKDEP
+119 AFQSFIGGKEV
-131 KEAKAV
+131 AV
-137 ESSVFAA
+137 EKTSETSTFEI
-144 DLYADSVIDQAKQT
+144 DLYTNSVIEQAKQT
-158 GFEAFQIH
+158 GFEAYQIT

-188 ELGEVVRTHPET
+188 ELGEVVSTHPET
-200 EAIEQEQFELSFDV
+200 EEIEQEQFDLSFDV

-221 AEVIEHAVAQ
+221 AEVIEHAIAQ
-231 VSEVERAQ
+231 VSEVERVEVNA
-239 VTLFTTSGESEPEVA
+239 FTETAVSEPEVA
-254 VSAEA
+254 VTAE
-259 TAVLE
+259 TI
-264 AKPASPS
+264 
-271 PSKPKAPEAEEA
+271 APEPVVQATSDKEEA
-283 KEPAVPQA
+283 KDTKEQVAAKTQA

-371 KDIHKKVLLDISG
+371 KEIHKKVQLDISG

-412 IELPEVRVKAGKPE
+412 IERPEVRLQAGKPE
-426 QGRLALRAYHGGNRV
+426 QGMLALRAYHGGNRV

-455 KVRSKAIERGV
+455 KVRSKALERGV
-466 LTSEEA
+466 ITDEEA
-472 AMMSDNEIAM
+472 TTMSENELAM

-512 ESLGGVVTLE
+512 ESLGGVVSLE

-546 VQAGD
+546 VQVG
-551 ETYAIPLSSIL
+551 EESYAIPLTSIL

-590 VYLKEI
+590 VYMKEM
-596 FGIEAE
+596 FGIESE
-602 SKSQFP
+602 TKSQFP

-644 PVISGATILGDG
+644 PAISGATILGDG

>member
-25 LLKLEQTGSAE
+25 LLKLEQTGSQE
-36 AVQEIFRSAHTLKG
+36 AIQEIFRSAHTLKG

-102 IENGG
+102 IETGG
-107 SGTNVEVSETVS
+107 RGANVDVAATVS
-119 AFQSFIGGKDEP
+119 AFQSFIGSTP
-131 KEAKAV
+131 KAV
-137 ESSVFAA
+137 ETVEETVFTA
-144 DLYADSVIDQAKQT
+144 DLYTDSVITQAKET
-158 GFEAFQIH
+158 GFEAFQLH

-188 ELGEVVRTHPET
+188 ELGEVVRTVPET
-200 EAIEQEQFELSFDV
+200 EAIEQEQFDLSFDV
-214 LFLSQET
+214 LFVTQES
-221 AEVIEHAVAQ
+221 ADVIEHAVSQ
-231 VSEVERAQ
+231 VSEVEHVH
-239 VTLFTTSGESEPEVA
+239 VTPYTSAEAGAAEVA
-254 VSAEA
+254 VSAESV
-259 TAVLE
+259 AVAE
-264 AKPASPS
+264 V
-271 PSKPKAPEAEEA
+271 KPKAAETDEP
-283 KEPAVPQA
+283 KEQAVAQA

-371 KDIHKKVLLDISG
+371 KDIHKKVQLDITG

-412 IELPEVRVKAGKPE
+412 IELPEVRLQAGKPE

-455 KVRSKAIERGV
+455 KVRSKALERGV
-466 LTSEEA
+466 ITTEEA
-472 AMMSDNEIAM
+472 TTMTDNEVAM

-522 TVGGQGTK
+522 TVVGQGTK

-546 VQAGD
+546 VQVGD
-551 ETYAIPLSSIL
+551 ETYAVPLSSIL

-590 VYLKEI
+590 VYLKEM
-596 FGIEAE
+596 FAIETE
-602 SKSQFP
+602 TKTQFP

-644 PVISGATILGDG
+644 PAISGATILGDG

>member
-25 LLKLEQTGSAE
+25 LLKLEQTGSQE
-36 AVQEIFRSAHTLKG
+36 AIQEIFRSAHTLKG

-102 IENGG
+102 IETGG
-107 SGTNVEVSETVS
+107 RGANIDVTATVS
-119 AFQSFIGGKDEP
+119 AFQSFIGSTP
-131 KEAKAV
+131 KAV
-137 ESSVFAA
+137 EVVDETVFTA
-144 DLYADSVIDQAKQT
+144 DLYTDSVITQAKET
-158 GFEAFQIH
+158 GFEAFQLH

-188 ELGEVVRTHPET
+188 ELGEVVRTVPET
-200 EAIEQEQFELSFDV
+200 EAIEQEQFDLSFDV
-214 LFLSQET
+214 LFVSQES
-221 AEVIEHAVAQ
+221 ADVIEHAVSQ
-231 VSEVERAQ
+231 VSEVEHVQ
-239 VTLFTTSGESEPEVA
+239 VTPYTSAAAGAPEVA
-254 VSAEA
+254 VSAESV
-259 TAVLE
+259 AVAE
-264 AKPASPS
+264 V
-271 PSKPKAPEAEEA
+271 KPKAVEADEP
-283 KEPAVPQA
+283 KEQAVAQA

-371 KDIHKKVLLDISG
+371 KDIHKKVQLEITG

-412 IELPEVRVKAGKPE
+412 IELPEVRLEAGKPE

-455 KVRSKAIERGV
+455 KVRSKALERGV
-466 LTSEEA
+466 ITPEEA
-472 AMMSDNEIAM
+472 TAMTDNEVAM

-522 TVGGQGTK
+522 TVVGQGTK

-546 VQAGD
+546 VQVGD
-551 ETYAIPLSSIL
+551 ETYAVPLSSIL

-590 VYLKEI
+590 VYLKEM
-596 FGIEAE
+596 FAIETE
-602 SKSQFP
+602 TKTQFP

-644 PVISGATILGDG
+644 PAISGATILGDG

>member
-12 DESQEHIQSVNTQ
+12 DESQEHIQSINTQ
-25 LLKLEQTGSAE
+25 LLKLEQSGGADV
-36 AVQEIFRSAHTLKG
+36 VQEIFRSAHTLKG
-50 MSATMGY
+50 MSSTMGY
-57 ESVANLT
+57 ERVANLT

-73 VRAGKKESNQLL
+73 VRGGKKESNQLL
-85 LDTMFSAMEQI
+85 LDTMFIAMEQM
-96 EEMIAD
+96 EDMIAD
-102 IENGG
+102 IESGG
-107 SGTNVEVSETVS
+107 QGANVDVSETVA
-119 AFQSFIGGKDEP
+119 AFQSFIGGKEV
-131 KEAKAV
+131 AV
-137 ESSVFAA
+137 EKTSETSAFEI
-144 DLYADSVIDQAKQT
+144 DLYTNSVIEQAKQT
-158 GFEAFQIH
+158 GFEAYQIT

-200 EAIEQEQFELSFDV
+200 EEIEQEQFDLSFDV

-221 AEVIEHAVAQ
+221 KEVIEHAIAQ
-231 VSEVERAQ
+231 VSEVERVEVNA
-239 VTLFTTSGESEPEVA
+239 FTETAVSEPEVA
-254 VSAEA
+254 VTAE
-259 TAVLE
+259 TI
-264 AKPASPS
+264 
-271 PSKPKAPEAEEA
+271 APEPVVQSASDKEEA
-283 KEPAVPQA
+283 KDTKEQAAAQAQA

-371 KDIHKKVLLDISG
+371 KEIHKKVQLDISG

-412 IELPEVRVKAGKPE
+412 IERPEVRLQAGKPE
-426 QGRLALRAYHGGNRV
+426 QGMLALRAYHGGNRV

-455 KVRSKAIERGV
+455 KVRSKALERGV
-466 LTSEEA
+466 ITDEEA
-472 AMMSDNEIAM
+472 TSMSENELAM

-512 ESLGGVVTLE
+512 ESLGGVVSLE
-522 TVGGQGTK
+522 TVAGQGTK

-546 VQAGD
+546 VQVGD
-551 ETYAIPLSSIL
+551 ESYAIPLTSIL
-562 ETTLLDEADILT
+562 ETTLLDETDILT

-590 VYLKEI
+590 VYLKEM
-596 FGIEAE
+596 FGIESE
-602 SKSQFP
+602 TKTQFP

-644 PVISGATILGDG
+644 PAISGATILGDG

>member
-12 DESQEHIQSVNTQ
+12 DESQEHIQSINTQ
-25 LLKLEQTGSAE
+25 LLKLEQSGGADV
-36 AVQEIFRSAHTLKG
+36 VQEIFRSAHTLKG
-50 MSATMGY
+50 MSSTMGY
-57 ESVANLT
+57 ERVANLT

-73 VRAGKKESNQLL
+73 VRSGKKESNQLL
-85 LDTMFSAMEQI
+85 LDTMFIAMEQM
-96 EEMIAD
+96 EDMIAD

-107 SGTNVEVSETVS
+107 QGANVDVSETVA
-119 AFQSFIGGKDEP
+119 AFQSFIGGKEVVVT
-131 KEAKAV
+131 EAK
-137 ESSVFAA
+137 ESSTFDV
-144 DLYADSVIDQAKQT
+144 DLYTNSVIDQAKQT
-158 GFEAFQIH
+158 GFEAYQIT

-200 EAIEQEQFELSFDV
+200 EEIEQEQFDLSFDV

-221 AEVIEHAVAQ
+221 AEVIEHAIAQ
-231 VSEVERAQ
+231 VSEVER
-239 VTLFTTSGESEPEVA
+239 VEVNVFTGASESEPEVA
-254 VSAEA
+254 VTAEA
-259 TAVLE
+259 VVPEPVVQTASDQEEKETKDTKEQV
-264 AKPASPS
+264 ASQ
-271 PSKPKAPEAEEA
+271 A
-283 KEPAVPQA
+283 QA

-371 KDIHKKVLLDISG
+371 KDIHKKVQLNISG

-412 IELPEVRVKAGKPE
+412 IERPEVRVQAGKPE
-426 QGRLALRAYHGGNRV
+426 QGMLALRAYHGGNRV

-455 KVRSKAIERGV
+455 KVRSKALERGV
-466 LTSEEA
+466 ISDEEA
-472 AMMSDNEIAM
+472 TMMTENELAM

-512 ESLGGVVTLE
+512 ESLGGVVSLE
-522 TVGGQGTK
+522 TVAGQGTK

-546 VQAGD
+546 VQVG
-551 ETYAIPLSSIL
+551 EESYAIPLSSIL

-590 VYLKEI
+590 VYLKEM
-596 FGIEAE
+596 FGIE
-602 SKSQFP
+602 SVTKSQFP

-644 PVISGATILGDG
+644 PAISGATILGDG

>member
-25 LLKLEQTGSAE
+25 LLKLEQTGSQE
-36 AVQEIFRSAHTLKG
+36 AIQEIFRSAHTLKG

-96 EEMIAD
+96 EEMIAN
-102 IENGG
+102 IETGG
-107 SGTNVEVSETVS
+107 RGANVDVAATVS
-119 AFQSFIGGKDEP
+119 AFQSFIGSSP
-131 KEAKAV
+131 KAAPTVEAN
-137 ESSVFAA
+137 VFTA
-144 DLYADSVIDQAKQT
+144 DLYTDSVITQAKET
-158 GFEAFQIH
+158 GFEAFQLH

-188 ELGEVVRTHPET
+188 ELGEVVRTLPET
-200 EAIEQEQFELSFDV
+200 EAIEQEQFDLSFDV
-214 LFLSQET
+214 LFVSQET
-221 AEVIEHAVAQ
+221 ADVIEHAVSQ
-231 VSEVERAQ
+231 VSEVEHVH
-239 VTLFTTSGESEPEVA
+239 VTVYTSASSEPEVA
-254 VSAEA
+254 VSAE
-259 TAVLE
+259 TVAVAE
-264 AKPASPS
+264 AKPKVEADE
-271 PSKPKAPEAEEA
+271 PKEQ
-283 KEPAVPQA
+283 AVAQA

-371 KDIHKKVLLDISG
+371 KDIHKKVQLEITG

-412 IELPEVRVKAGKPE
+412 IELPEVRVAAGKPE
-426 QGRLALRAYHGGNRV
+426 QGSLALRAYHGGNRV
-441 FIEIEDDGAGINVD
+441 FIEIEDDGAGIHVD
-455 KVRSKAIERGV
+455 KVRSKALERGV
-466 LTSEEA
+466 ITPEEA
-472 AMMSDNEIAM
+472 TAMTDNEVAM

-522 TVGGQGTK
+522 TVVGQGTK

-546 VQAGD
+546 VQAGE

-590 VYLKEI
+590 VYLKEM
-596 FGIEAE
+596 FAIETE
-602 SKSQFP
+602 TKTQFP

-644 PVISGATILGDG
+644 PAISGATILGDG

>member
-25 LLKLEQTGSAE
+25 LLKLEQTGSQE
-36 AVQEIFRSAHTLKG
+36 AIQEIFRSAHTLKG

-96 EEMIAD
+96 EEMIAN
-102 IENGG
+102 IETGG
-107 SGTNVEVSETVS
+107 RGANVDVAATVS
-119 AFQSFIGGKDEP
+119 AFQSFIGSSP
-131 KEAKAV
+131 KAAPTVEAN
-137 ESSVFAA
+137 VFTA
-144 DLYADSVIDQAKQT
+144 DLYTDSVITQAKET
-158 GFEAFQIH
+158 GFEAFQLH

-188 ELGEVVRTHPET
+188 ELGEVVRTLPET
-200 EAIEQEQFELSFDV
+200 EAIEQEQFDLSFDV
-214 LFLSQET
+214 LFVSQET
-221 AEVIEHAVAQ
+221 ADVIEHAVSQ
-231 VSEVERAQ
+231 VSEVEHVL
-239 VTLFTTSGESEPEVA
+239 VTVYTSASSETEVA
-254 VSAEA
+254 VSAE
-259 TAVLE
+259 TVAVAE
-264 AKPASPS
+264 AKPKVEADE
-271 PSKPKAPEAEEA
+271 PKEQ
-283 KEPAVPQA
+283 AVAQA

-371 KDIHKKVLLDISG
+371 KDIHKKVQLEITG

-412 IELPEVRVKAGKPE
+412 IELPEVRVAAGKPE
-426 QGRLALRAYHGGNRV
+426 QGSLALRAYHGGNRV
-441 FIEIEDDGAGINVD
+441 FIEIEDDGAGIHVD
-455 KVRSKAIERGV
+455 KVRSKALERGV
-466 LTSEEA
+466 ITPEEA
-472 AMMSDNEIAM
+472 TAMTDNEVAM

-522 TVGGQGTK
+522 TVVGQGTK

-546 VQAGD
+546 VQAGE

-590 VYLKEI
+590 VYLKEM
-596 FGIEAE
+596 FAIETE
-602 SKSQFP
+602 TKTQFP

-644 PVISGATILGDG
+644 PAISGATILGDG

>member
-12 DESQEHIQSVNTQ
+12 DESQEHIQSINTQ
-25 LLKLEQTGSAE
+25 LLKLEQSGGADV
-36 AVQEIFRSAHTLKG
+36 VQEIFRSAHTLKG
-50 MSATMGY
+50 MSSTMGY
-57 ESVANLT
+57 EHVANLT

-73 VRAGKKESNQLL
+73 VRGGKKESNQLL
-85 LDTMFSAMEQI
+85 LDTMFIAMEQM
-96 EEMIAD
+96 EDMIAD

-107 SGTNVEVSETVS
+107 RGANVDVSETVA
-119 AFQSFIGGKDEP
+119 AFQSFIGGKEVVVTEV
-131 KEAKAV
+131 KESNTFEV
-137 ESSVFAA
+137 
-144 DLYADSVIDQAKQT
+144 DLYTNSVIEQAKQT
-158 GFEAFQIH
+158 GFEAYQIT

-188 ELGEVVRTHPET
+188 ELGEVVRTNPET
-200 EAIEQEQFELSFDV
+200 EEIEQEQFDLSFDV
-214 LFLSQET
+214 LFLSQEAT
-221 AEVIEHAVAQ
+221 EVIEHAIAQ
-231 VSEVERAQ
+231 VSEVER
-239 VTLFTTSGESEPEVA
+239 VEVNVFTGTSESEPEVA
-254 VSAEA
+254 VTAE
-259 TAVLE
+259 VVVPE
-264 AKPASPS
+264 PVVQ
-271 PSKPKAPEAEEA
+271 KAADQEE
-283 KEPAVPQA
+283 KETKDTKEQVAAQAQA

-371 KDIHKKVLLDISG
+371 KEIHKKVQLDISG

-412 IELPEVRVKAGKPE
+412 IERPEVRVKAGKPE
-426 QGRLALRAYHGGNRV
+426 QGMLALRAYHGGNRV

-455 KVRSKAIERGV
+455 KVRAKALERGV
-466 LTSEEA
+466 ISDEEA
-472 AMMSDNEIAM
+472 TVMSENELAM

-512 ESLGGVVTLE
+512 ESLGGVVSLE
-522 TVGGQGTK
+522 TVAGQGTK

-546 VQAGD
+546 VQVG
-551 ETYAIPLSSIL
+551 EESYAIPLSSIL

-590 VYLKEI
+590 VYLKEM
-596 FGIEAE
+596 FGIESE
-602 SKSQFP
+602 TKSQFP

-644 PVISGATILGDG
+644 PAISGATILGDG

>member
-12 DESQEHIQSVNTQ
+12 DESQEHIQSINTQ
-25 LLKLEQTGSAE
+25 LLKLEQSGGADV
-36 AVQEIFRSAHTLKG
+36 VQEIFRSAHTLKG
-50 MSATMGY
+50 MSSTMGY
-57 ESVANLT
+57 ERVANLT

-73 VRAGKKESNQLL
+73 VRGGKKESNQLL
-85 LDTMFSAMEQI
+85 LDTMFIAMEQM
-96 EEMIAD
+96 EDMIAD

-107 SGTNVEVSETVS
+107 QGANVDVSETVA
-119 AFQSFIGGKDEP
+119 AFQSFIGGKEVVVT
-131 KEAKAV
+131 EAK
-137 ESSVFAA
+137 ESSTFDV
-144 DLYADSVIDQAKQT
+144 DLYTNSVIDQAKQT
-158 GFEAFQIH
+158 GFEAYQIT

-200 EAIEQEQFELSFDV
+200 EEIEQEQFDLSFDV

-221 AEVIEHAVAQ
+221 AEVIEHAIAQ
-231 VSEVERAQ
+231 VSEVER
-239 VTLFTTSGESEPEVA
+239 VEVNVFTGAPESEPEVA
-254 VSAEA
+254 VTAEA
-259 TAVLE
+259 VVPEPVVQTA
-264 AKPASPS
+264 SDQ
-271 PSKPKAPEAEEA
+271 EEKDT
-283 KEPAVPQA
+283 KEQVAAQAQA

-321 ADEVGQPE
+321 AEEVGQPE

-371 KDIHKKVLLDISG
+371 KDIHKKVQLNISG

-412 IELPEVRVKAGKPE
+412 IERPEVRVQAGKPE
-426 QGRLALRAYHGGNRV
+426 QGMLALRAYHGGNRV

-455 KVRSKAIERGV
+455 KVRAKALERGV
-466 LTSEEA
+466 ISDEEA
-472 AMMSDNEIAM
+472 TMMTENELAM

-512 ESLGGVVTLE
+512 ESLGGVVSLE
-522 TVGGQGTK
+522 TVAGQGTK

-546 VQAGD
+546 VQVG
-551 ETYAIPLSSIL
+551 EESYAIPLSSIL

-590 VYLKEI
+590 VYLKEM
-596 FGIEAE
+596 FGIESE
-602 SKSQFP
+602 TKSQFP

-644 PVISGATILGDG
+644 PAISGATILGDG

>member
-12 DESQEHIQSVNTQ
+12 DESQEHIQSINTQ
-25 LLKLEQTGSAE
+25 LLKLEQSGGADV
-36 AVQEIFRSAHTLKG
+36 VQEIFRSAHTLKG
-50 MSATMGY
+50 MASAMGY
-57 ESVANLT
+57 ERIANLT

-73 VRAGKKESNQLL
+73 VRGGKKESNQLL
-85 LDTMFSAMEQI
+85 LDTMFIAMEQM
-96 EEMIAD
+96 EDMIAD
-102 IENGG
+102 IESGG
-107 SGTNVEVSETVS
+107 QGANVDVSETVA
-119 AFQSFIGGKDEP
+119 AFQSFIGGEKV
-131 KEAKAV
+131 AV
-137 ESSVFAA
+137 EKTSETSTFEI
-144 DLYADSVIDQAKQT
+144 DLYTNSVIEQAKQT
-158 GFEAFQIH
+158 GFEAYQIT

-188 ELGEVVRTHPET
+188 ELGEVVSTHPET
-200 EAIEQEQFELSFDV
+200 EEIEQEQFDLSFDV

-221 AEVIEHAVAQ
+221 KEAIEHAIAQ
-231 VSEVERAQ
+231 VSEVERVEVNAFMETA
-239 VTLFTTSGESEPEVA
+239 VSEPEVA
-254 VSAEA
+254 VTE
-259 TAVLE
+259 E
-264 AKPASPS
+264 MI
-271 PSKPKAPEAEEA
+271 APEPVVQATSDKEEA
-283 KEPAVPQA
+283 KDTKEQVAAQAQA

-371 KDIHKKVLLDISG
+371 KEIHKKVQLDISG

-412 IELPEVRVKAGKPE
+412 IERPEVRLQAGKPE
-426 QGRLALRAYHGGNRV
+426 QGMLALRAYHGGNRV

-455 KVRSKAIERGV
+455 KVRSKALERGV
-466 LTSEEA
+466 ITDEEA
-472 AMMSDNEIAM
+472 TSMSENELAM

-512 ESLGGVVTLE
+512 ESLGGVVSLE
-522 TVGGQGTK
+522 TVAGQGTK
-530 FQVSLPLTLS
+530 FQISLPLTLS

-546 VQAGD
+546 VQVGD
-551 ETYAIPLSSIL
+551 ESYAIPLTSIL

-590 VYLKEI
+590 VYLKEM
-596 FGIEAE
+596 FGIESE
-602 SKSQFP
+602 TKTQFP

-644 PVISGATILGDG
+644 PAISGATILGDG

>member
-12 DESQEHIQSVNTQ
+12 DEAQEHIQSVNTQ
-25 LLKLEQTGSAE
+25 LLKLEQTGSMD

-50 MSATMGY
+50 MAATMGY

-73 VRAGKKESNQLL
+73 VRGGRKASNQLL
-85 LDTMFSAMEQI
+85 LDTMFTAMEQI
-96 EEMIAD
+96 EEMIAH
-102 IENGG
+102 IEGG
-107 SGTNVEVSETVS
+107 GNGTNVDVSATVK
-119 AFQSFIGGKDEP
+119 AFQSFIGHGEP
-131 KEAKAV
+131 EAV
-137 ESSVFAA
+137 EAVDSPFTV
-144 DLYADSVIDQAKQT
+144 DLYTDSVIEQAKQT
-158 GFEAFQIH
+158 GFEAFRLH

-188 ELGEVVRTHPET
+188 ELGEVVRTVPDT
-200 EAIEQEQFELSFDV
+200 EAIEQEQFDLSFDV
-214 LFLSQET
+214 LFLSQES
-221 AEVIEHAVAQ
+221 AEVIEHAVSQ
-231 VSEVERAQ
+231 VSEVDRVE
-239 VTLFTTSGESEPEVA
+239 VHVFTTEAIGEPEVA
-254 VSAEA
+254 ASVEA
-259 TAVLE
+259 
-264 AKPASPS
+264 PI
-271 PSKPKAPEAEEA
+271 APVVN
-283 KEPAVPQA
+283 AVPTPQETDEVKEQPVAQA

-371 KDIHKKVLLDISG
+371 KDIQKKVQLDISG

-412 IELPEVRVKAGKPE
+412 IERPDVRVQSGKPE
-426 QGRLALRAYHGGNRV
+426 QGRLSLRAYHGGNRV

-455 KVRSKAIERGV
+455 KVRSKALERGV
-466 LTSEEA
+466 LTVEEA
-472 AMMSDNEIAM
+472 ASMTDNELAM

-512 ESLGGVVTLE
+512 ESLGGVVSLE
-522 TVGGQGTK
+522 TAVGQGTK

-546 VQAGD
+546 VMAGE

-590 VYLKEI
+590 VYLKEM

-602 SKSQFP
+602 TKSQFP

-638 TYLEGI
+638 SYLEGI
-644 PVISGATILGDG
+644 PAISGATILGDG

>member
-25 LLKLEQTGSAE
+25 LLKLEQTGSQE
-36 AVQEIFRSAHTLKG
+36 AIQEIFRSAHTLKG

-96 EEMIAD
+96 EEMIAN
-102 IENGG
+102 IETGG
-107 SGTNVEVSETVS
+107 RGANVDVAATVS
-119 AFQSFIGGKDEP
+119 AFQSFIGSTP
-131 KEAKAV
+131 EAAPTV
-137 ESSVFAA
+137 ESNVFTA
-144 DLYADSVIDQAKQT
+144 DLYTDSVITQAKET
-158 GFEAFQIH
+158 GFEAFQLH

-188 ELGEVVRTHPET
+188 ELGEVVRTLPET

-214 LFLSQET
+214 LFVSQET
-221 AEVIEHAVAQ
+221 ADVIEHAVSQ
-231 VSEVERAQ
+231 VSEVERVH
-239 VTLFTTSGESEPEVA
+239 VTVYTSASSEPEVA
-254 VSAEA
+254 VSAE
-259 TAVLE
+259 TVAVAE
-264 AKPASPS
+264 AKPKVEADE
-271 PSKPKAPEAEEA
+271 PKEQ
-283 KEPAVPQA
+283 AVAQA

-371 KDIHKKVLLDISG
+371 KDIHKKVQLDITG

-412 IELPEVRVKAGKPE
+412 IELPEVRVAAGKPE
-426 QGRLALRAYHGGNRV
+426 QGSLALRAYHGGNRV
-441 FIEIEDDGAGINVD
+441 FIEIEDDGAGIHVD
-455 KVRSKAIERGV
+455 KVRSKALERGV
-466 LTSEEA
+466 ITPEEA
-472 AMMSDNEIAM
+472 TAMTDNEVAM

-522 TVGGQGTK
+522 TVVGQGTK

-546 VQAGD
+546 VQAGE

-590 VYLKEI
+590 VYLKEM
-596 FGIEAE
+596 FAIETE
-602 SKSQFP
+602 TKTQFP

-644 PVISGATILGDG
+644 PAISGATILGDG

>member
-25 LLKLEQTGSAE
+25 LLKLEQTGSQE
-36 AVQEIFRSAHTLKG
+36 AIQEIFRSAHTLKG

-96 EEMIAD
+96 EEMIAN
-102 IENGG
+102 IETGG
-107 SGTNVEVSETVS
+107 RGANVDVAATVS
-119 AFQSFIGGKDEP
+119 AFQSFIGSSP
-131 KEAKAV
+131 KAAPTVEAN
-137 ESSVFAA
+137 VFTA
-144 DLYADSVIDQAKQT
+144 DLYTDSVITQAKET
-158 GFEAFQIH
+158 GFEAFQLH

-188 ELGEVVRTHPET
+188 ELGEVVRTLPET
-200 EAIEQEQFELSFDV
+200 EAIEQEQFDLSFDV
-214 LFLSQET
+214 LFVSQET
-221 AEVIEHAVAQ
+221 ADVIEHAVSQ
-231 VSEVERAQ
+231 VSEVEHVL
-239 VTLFTTSGESEPEVA
+239 VTVYTSASSEPEVA
-254 VSAEA
+254 VSAE
-259 TAVLE
+259 TVAVAE
-264 AKPASPS
+264 AKPKVEADE
-271 PSKPKAPEAEEA
+271 PKEQ
-283 KEPAVPQA
+283 AVAQA

-371 KDIHKKVLLDISG
+371 KDIHKKVQLEITG

-412 IELPEVRVKAGKPE
+412 IELPEVRVAAGKPE
-426 QGRLALRAYHGGNRV
+426 QGSLALRAYHGGNRV
-441 FIEIEDDGAGINVD
+441 FIEIEDDGAGIHVD
-455 KVRSKAIERGV
+455 KVRSKALERGV
-466 LTSEEA
+466 ITPEEA
-472 AMMSDNEIAM
+472 TAMTDNEVAM

-522 TVGGQGTK
+522 TVVGQGTK

-546 VQAGD
+546 VQAGE

-590 VYLKEI
+590 VYLKEM
-596 FGIEAE
+596 FAIETE
-602 SKSQFP
+602 TKTQFP

-644 PVISGATILGDG
+644 PAISGATILGDG